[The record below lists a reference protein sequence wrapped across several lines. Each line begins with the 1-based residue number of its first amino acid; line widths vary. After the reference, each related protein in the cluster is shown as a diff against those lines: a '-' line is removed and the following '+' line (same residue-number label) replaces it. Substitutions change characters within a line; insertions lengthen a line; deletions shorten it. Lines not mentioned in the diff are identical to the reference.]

1 MKIQGS
7 YVEPIKITRFPA
19 RAGMTTNNKKTIQM
33 KTEELQE
40 QNNLDLEP
48 FYQALEDD
56 PRLLEEALEI
66 LLEMVNSE
74 PKSIKK
80 LALLIKKDSRNLYN
94 GIVELYKSSQNQS
107 NTPSCCGG
115 H

>member
-1 MKIQGS
+1 
-7 YVEPIKITRFPA
+7 
-19 RAGMTTNNKKTIQM
+19 M
-33 KTEELQE
+33 KTEELKPQ
-40 QNNLDLEP
+40 DSIDFEP

-74 PKSIKK
+74 PKSINK

-94 GIVELYKSSQNQS
+94 GIVELYISSQNMG
-107 NTPSCCGG
+107 NTPSCCSG

>member
-1 MKIQGS
+1 
-7 YVEPIKITRFPA
+7 
-19 RAGMTTNNKKTIQM
+19 M
-33 KTEELQE
+33 KTEEMQK
-40 QNNLDLEP
+40 QNNIDLEP

-56 PRLLEEALEI
+56 PKLLDEALEI
-66 LLEMVNSE
+66 LLEMVNFE

-80 LALLIKKDSRNLYN
+80 LALVIKEDSHNLYN
-94 GIVELYKSSQNQS
+94 EIVELSKSGQNKG